1 MKFLPLSLVFFFC
14 LFVPRTEI
22 FGQGWADAPLFR
34 DGDRWRYRVAEHGE
48 YMKTERE
55 LNGVY
60 ELIYTTGRFTIFKLE
75 ESQKQELKS
84 GTAVLLGLVAQ
95 TKSEQYLFFPL
106 YPGKSWSTDHVFRPR
121 RRDVD
126 RLVNS
131 VTKIADFELITLAL
145 GDFRAFKIQR
155 ETRFRQADH
164 WVFTYYWSPQTR
176 SVVKSSMEVLKGA
189 AAGSKR
195 EIELI
200 NYGAGS

>member
-22 FGQGWADAPLFR
+22 FGQERADAPLFR

-60 ELIYTTGRFTIFKLE
+60 ELIYTTGRLTVFKVE

-95 TKSEQYLFFPL
+95 TKSEQYLLFPL
-106 YPGKSWSTDHVFRPR
+106 YPGKSWSTDHVLG
-121 RRDVD
+121 RDAG
-126 RLVNS
+126 
-131 VTKIADFELITLAL
+131 TPIA
-145 GDFRAFKIQR
+145 
-155 ETRFRQADH
+155 
-164 WVFTYYWSPQTR
+164 
-176 SVVKSSMEVLKGA
+176 SSTP
-189 AAGSKR
+189 
-195 EIELI
+195 
-200 NYGAGS
+200 